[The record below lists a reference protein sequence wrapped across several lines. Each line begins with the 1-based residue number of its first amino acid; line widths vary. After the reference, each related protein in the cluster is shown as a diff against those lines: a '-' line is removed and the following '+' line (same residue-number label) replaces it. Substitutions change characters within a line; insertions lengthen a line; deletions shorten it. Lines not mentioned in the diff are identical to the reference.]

1 MNKNK
6 KIVIITII
14 SLIVLT
20 GIYLLYN
27 TYALTTKTT
36 NNGDY
41 YTINLTDSNIVSL
54 AANEEKTVICQIN
67 NTNNGTVSYGVAY
80 NNSNIEVKVYSDS
93 KDKVTG
99 TIGANDNK
107 YVKLHLKNKTSSNTT
122 LEITAVMGYEN
133 GGDLIVPS
141 DSTLVTGT
149 YTAPISLAKYITNL
163 YANAS
168 KSTVTNNS
176 ITYNYA
182 TSESL
187 MNDRLGGTTSS
198 LDGGNIRYYGAS
210 PKNYVYFNCE
220 TYPSTNCELWRIIG
234 VFDGKIKLMR
244 NESIGNYSWDTS
256 ASSVNSGY
264 GVNEWSQAD
273 LMKLLNPGHESESV
287 GGSLYYNSK
296 SKTCYNRNNN
306 ATTSC
311 NFTSTGIKNDTTRNM
326 IAETTW
332 NLGGWDTSNIYS
344 NVMYEKERGTT
355 VISNPSDGITR
366 TTTWTGKI
374 ALAYP
379 SDYGFATDLSKC
391 SQTLSN
397 YDSSTDSYACRNND
411 WMYSI
416 ITNSGSGYGWLLT
429 PSSSDAYVA
438 FNVNSDGYVGSHNDV
453 INYVYIEYG
462 VAPVL
467 YLGSDQDIVAGDGSQ
482 SNPYKLTGN

>member
-6 KIVIITII
+6 KIIIITII

-54 AANEEKTVICQIN
+54 AANEEKTVIYQIN

-107 YVKLHLKNKTSSNTT
+107 YIKLHLKNKTSSNTT
-122 LEITAVMGYEN
+122 VEITAVMGYEN

-149 YTAPISLAKYITNL
+149 YTAPISLTKYITNL

-234 VFDGKIKLMR
+234 VFDGKIKLIR
-244 NESIGNYSWDTS
+244 NGSIGSYSWDTS
-256 ASSVNSGY
+256 VARINSGF
-264 GVNEWSQAD
+264 GIAEWSQAD
-273 LMKLLNPGHESESV
+273 IMKVLNPNYDSDSV

-296 SKTCYNRNNN
+296 SGNCYNGQNN
-306 ATTSC
+306 ATISC
-311 NFTSTGIKNDTTRNM
+311 DFTSTGIKNEITKKM
-326 IAETTW
+326 IANFTW
-332 NLGGWDTSNIYS
+332 NFGMYSDSSDLYS
-344 NVMYEKERGTT
+344 NQIYVKERGTN
-355 VISNPSDGITR
+355 VFANPSDGITR
-366 TTTWTGKI
+366 TSTWNGKI
-374 ALAYP
+374 ALPHP
-379 SDYGFATDLSKC
+379 SDYGYATDFLKC
-391 SQTLSN
+391 
-397 YDSSTDSYACRNND
+397 TDNIFDVDETDKTFYNCGAND
-411 WMYSI
+411 WMLRVGGT
-416 ITNSGSGYGWLLT
+416 TNYWLLVPNNYHESGVNLAYVSGYLINAT
-429 PSSSDAYVA
+429 KASYAY
-438 FNVNSDGYVGSHNDV
+438 G
-453 INYVYIEYG
+453 II
-462 VAPVL
+462 PTL
-467 YLGSDQDIVAGDGSQ
+467 YLEDQILHSGDGSQ
-482 SNPYKLTGN
+482 SNPYQLKA